1 MDHKLQK
8 LATAIGEAVNLIGL
22 KNEFVIEKKSL
33 IEKSMHLR

>member
-8 LATAIGEAVNLIGL
+8 LAIAVGGVGNLIGL
-22 KNEFVIEKKSL
+22 KSELAVQKKLL